1 MRYRLGTGLFGSYA
15 LPNPNEDANMLL
27 QLKKTYQD
35 LGIPADAALGVH
47 EKVLEK
53 VAALFPSLQ
62 DMHITDAPC
71 GPGAISETCARQG
84 ATVTGIDLC
93 PPTNAA
99 TQQRLRYEK
108 GDLNNGLQ
116 VKAGSQDLVLS
127 VEGIEHLENPS
138 FWLRE
143 ISRVLK
149 PGGYAVVSTPNI
161 DSLSSRFKFFSRGYH
176 RYFEPMGFR
185 PGRPRAS
192 GHIHAIDY
200 IFMAW
205 AAHNAGL
212 SLVEVVSRKPIEENN
227 AVHRMCRRLFYKRFP
242 DPIAALIRGNVAIYL
257 LRKEPGVS

>member
-1 MRYRLGTGLFGSYA
+1 
-15 LPNPNEDANMLL
+15 MLL
-27 QLKKTYQD
+27 QLKETYLD

-53 VAALFPSLQ
+53 VGTLFPSLRGLR
-62 DMHITDAPC
+62 ITDAPC

-84 ATVTGIDLC
+84 AEVIGIDLC
-93 PPTNAA
+93 PPPGGAA
-99 TQQRLRYEK
+99 KGVRYEK
-108 GDLNNGLQ
+108 GDLNKGLQ
-116 VKAGSQDLVLS
+116 VEAGSQDLVLS

-143 ISRVLK
+143 IGRVLK
-149 PGGYAVVSTPNI
+149 PGGYAIVSTPNV
-161 DSLSSRFKFFSRGYH
+161 DSLSSRFKFFSRGHH

-200 IFMAW
+200 TFMTW
-205 AAHNAGL
+205 AANEAGL
-212 SLVEVVSRKPIEENN
+212 RLIEVVSRKPIDTNN
-227 AVHRMCRRLFYKRFP
+227 TVHRLCRRLFYKRFP

-257 LRKEPGVS
+257 LRKERSASS